1 MEILSNKLQ
10 RGEFAAGHL
19 VEIEIV
25 KISPHRRFRVYK
37 QNVNI

>member
-10 RGEFAAGHL
+10 RGVSAGGHL

-25 KISPHRRFRVYK
+25 KISPQHRFRMYK